1 MHTVAAALERDRPVL
16 AVPGPIRSPA
26 SEGSN
31 RLLADGAA
39 PACGVDDVI
48 CALGLLGLSPGSA
61 TPQPVS
67 SSIDPPDP
75 GAGSVDDAV
84 LEAMGWSPTSPDAL
98 AERTR
103 LGPVELGA
111 AIARLRRAGL
121 LVETRGFLERR
132 RRSID

>member
-1 MHTVAAALERDRPVL
+1 
-16 AVPGPIRSPA
+16 
-26 SEGSN
+26 
-31 RLLADGAA
+31 
-39 PACGVDDVI
+39 
-48 CALGLLGLSPGSA
+48 
-61 TPQPVS
+61 
-67 SSIDPPDP
+67 
-75 GAGSVDDAV
+75 VDDAV

-121 LVETRGFLERR
+121 VVETRGFLERR